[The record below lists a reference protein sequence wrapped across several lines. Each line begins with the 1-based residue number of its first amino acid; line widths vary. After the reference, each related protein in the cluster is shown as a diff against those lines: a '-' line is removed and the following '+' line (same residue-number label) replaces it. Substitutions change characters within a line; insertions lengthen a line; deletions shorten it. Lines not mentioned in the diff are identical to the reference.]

1 MNVQECWN
9 VQHTGPS
16 TLFENSEGTI
26 QLIDTG
32 YESLPSKRFTRAKYK
47 LQNNST
53 ICEYLYDCK
62 CFIHSK

>member
-16 TLFENSEGTI
+16 TLFENSEGKAI
-26 QLIDTG
+26 YASEVQV
-32 YESLPSKRFTRAKYK
+32 
-47 LQNNST
+47 QNNST

>member
-26 QLIDTG
+26 QLCH
-32 YESLPSKRFTRAKYK
+32 PSNLIYASEVQVTK
-47 LQNNST
+47 
-53 ICEYLYDCK
+53 
-62 CFIHSK
+62 

>member
-26 QLIDTG
+26 QLMGSRQAIYASEVQVT
-32 YESLPSKRFTRAKYK
+32 K
-47 LQNNST
+47 
-53 ICEYLYDCK
+53 
-62 CFIHSK
+62 

>member
-26 QLIDTG
+26 QL
-32 YESLPSKRFTRAKYK
+32 KRSTSYK
-47 LQNNST
+47 IIRLFVNTCMIANV
-53 ICEYLYDCK
+53 L
-62 CFIHSK
+62 FIRNKLITLIW

>member
-26 QLIDTG
+26 QLMG
-32 YESLPSKRFTRAKYK
+32 FTRAKYK

-53 ICEYLYDCK
+53 FCEYLYDCK

>member
-26 QLIDTG
+26 QLMG
-32 YESLPSKRFTRAKYK
+32 NRYR
-47 LQNNST
+47 
-53 ICEYLYDCK
+53 ICIFAIQAIYASEVQVTK
-62 CFIHSK
+62 

>member
-26 QLIDTG
+26 QLIIQAIYASEVQVT
-32 YESLPSKRFTRAKYK
+32 K
-47 LQNNST
+47 
-53 ICEYLYDCK
+53 
-62 CFIHSK
+62 

>member
-26 QLIDTG
+26 QLSDLRERST
-32 YESLPSKRFTRAKYK
+32 SYK
-47 LQNNST
+47 IIRLFVNTCMIANV
-53 ICEYLYDCK
+53 L
-62 CFIHSK
+62 FIRNKLITLIW